1 MMNISAS
8 GLKFL
13 YYKEAWIGKSCFLHF
28 PGGASGVTIGPGY
41 DMKMRSEIEIKS
53 KMMQLGI
60 EQTIAEKKVRLRD

>member
-1 MMNISAS
+1 M
-8 GLKFL
+8 
-13 YYKEAWIGKSCFLHF
+13 
-28 PGGASGVTIGPGY
+28 TIGPGY